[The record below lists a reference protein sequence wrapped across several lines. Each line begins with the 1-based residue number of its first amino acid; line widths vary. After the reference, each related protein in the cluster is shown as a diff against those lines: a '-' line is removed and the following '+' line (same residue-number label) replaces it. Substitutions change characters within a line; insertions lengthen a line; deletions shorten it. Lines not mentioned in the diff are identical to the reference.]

1 MIVAPRDPNKT
12 ARNKTINSM
21 KEELREIH
29 MSVLREIGRSS
40 EQSLNTFIGSKIGE
54 FINLKDEV
62 ISTPEEFVNLYLQ
75 GMEAR
80 SESSGKEIK
89 RLLKDKNNVNFRKY
103 LFISLRRS
111 FLKHYEEFYKPRPKD
126 DSSEVWFGVNDAH
139 YGLLV
144 TPRWNGNAW
153 ENDNSEIRSVKF
165 KYWTIGHVL
174 STGICLPDED
184 DKYTFKDVKSY
195 LDFFKSQVR
204 LTKSQYQKDIADFY
218 IEYVNNSDSPLE
230 VPLLIPEIRYDG
242 SGRKHRYRLD
252 FMVINPFTME
262 RIGFEISPWS
272 THGKLSG
279 KHKTLIELNEEALG
293 NFEKEMLKIRAY
305 YKKFKVP
312 IFHFSDSDLV
322 DINNIWREIADYLS
336 IDTPPK
342 QLEMSMFS
350 EYFGGL

>member
-1 MIVAPRDPNKT
+1 MAPRDPNKT
-12 ARNKTINSM
+12 ARNKTIKSM

-29 MSVLREIGRSS
+29 MSVLREVGRDS

-89 RLLKDKNNVNFRKY
+89 GLLKDNSNVNFRKY
-103 LFISLRRS
+103 LYISLRRS
-111 FLKHYEEFYKPRPKD
+111 FLKHYEEFYKLRPKD

-184 DKYTFKDVKSY
+184 DKYIFKDVKSY
-195 LDFFKSQVR
+195 LNFFKSQVR

-218 IEYVNNSDSPLE
+218 IEYVNHSDSPLE

-242 SGRKHRYRLD
+242 SGRKHKYRLD